1 MSKMGRYVL
10 EKQMEEEA
18 KRHVDIC
25 SICFE
30 EYRGYGNNAQPI
42 NDGQCCDECNNIVM
56 ISRLNKL
63 KLNKHE
69 VDK

>member
-10 EKQMEEEA
+10 EKQMEKEA
-18 KRHVDIC
+18 KGHIDIC
-25 SICFE
+25 SICFL
-30 EYRGYGNNAQPI
+30 EYRGYGHNTQPI

-56 ISRLNKL
+56 ISRLNKI